1 MSNNEDYYDQDRYD
15 HPNDFYENDLENDL
29 ENYSENNSENNLEN
43 NSENNSEIDSEN
55 ESENESEIDSE
66 NESEIDS
73 ENQVSKSFKQI
84 DEIFTKFLKPL
95 YISTN
100 IQDKKEYFR
109 QCKIIQYEYA
119 RDFLKPKPFQIWSN
133 LIEYLCKKTEDKF
146 YNYNLINVINCEKLI
161 IPGSEILETSIHR
174 IITSFM
180 YYGYV
185 PGFLST
191 EQRIEHKITEYY
203 FLWQKEDDPNK
214 IVIPIT
220 LTISNDN
227 FNKYKR
233 WSNDQLN
240 AYYFANILPKILQ
253 KSGLNINIHDKY
265 NKKRLTM
272 KSLYLKDFI
281 KTYIKND
288 KLDDNDKFYN
298 IIKLFTEYDETLDKL
313 NNFIK
318 NNKMQKIWYVLARAL
333 LTIKVKQI
341 VIKQSLHK
349 KLSNIFDKNRRFK
362 WQNLCSKN
370 KLNDLD
376 IEELQELAI
385 IEKIPYYLMMT
396 KIELC
401 SEFAKRFSNIIQG
414 KKKIEPM
421 CINTTS
427 ILGTTINEI
436 PPEFFFSYTHN
447 NRIYCDDI
455 RDLHK
460 HFEINGNKHPIDRS
474 IMKQSV
480 VNRINT
486 WYDYLVNI
494 SNNMLDFDEEPVVI
508 SMISQL
514 SSKMA
519 NLTSKMNYPKNPSLF
534 INSNKEKFDEFL
546 DELNKESIIN
556 SSEKITIIGLED
568 LNRKKLVL
576 IDMLMLKIMND
587 PQQISITGQ
596 LNPLSAIAINLSNIY
611 NKVF

>member
-1 MSNNEDYYDQDRYD
+1 MNKDLDFNEDYII
-15 HPNDFYENDLENDL
+15 NSS
-29 ENYSENNSENNLEN
+29 YSELDKFFSHLKVFYDDIHHYSAN
-43 NSENNSEIDSEN
+43 IDVYTN
-55 ESENESEIDSE
+55 FDMILLKIKYKKLRNALANHKLLID
-66 NESEIDS
+66 
-73 ENQVSKSFKQI
+73 
-84 DEIFTKFLKPL
+84 
-95 YISTN
+95 
-100 IQDKKEYFR
+100 
-109 QCKIIQYEYA
+109 
-119 RDFLKPKPFQIWSN
+119 
-133 LIEYLCKKTEDKF
+133 YLCKKTK
-146 YNYNLINVINCEKLI
+146 EKLPNI
-161 IPGSEILETSIHR
+161 ICYQNPVLPNNGYRRIKDISYEQEILDNN
-174 IITSFM
+174 ITIVTNYM

-191 EQRIEHKITEYY
+191 EQRVEHKITEYY
-203 FLWQKEDDPNK
+203 FLWQKENDPNK
-214 IVIPIT
+214 LVIPT
-220 LTISNDN
+220 SLTISNDN
-227 FNKYKR
+227 FNKYNR
-233 WSNDQLN
+233 WSNEQLN
-240 AYYFANILPKILQ
+240 TYYFANILPKILQ
-253 KSGLNINIHDKY
+253 KSELNINIHNQYY
-265 NKKRLTM
+265 NKMLIMT
-272 KSLYLKDFI
+272 SSDLKDFI
-281 KTYIKND
+281 QIYIKD
-288 KLDDNDKFYN
+288 GELHDNHEFYN
-298 IIKLFTEYDETLDKL
+298 IIKLFNDDDNIYIFNNRFNSTLDKL
-313 NNFIK
+313 NNIIK
-318 NNKMQKIWYVLARAL
+318 NNYMSNIWNVLSRVL
-333 LTIKVKQI
+333 LTIKVRQNL
-341 VIKQSLHK
+341 IKQSLHK
-349 KLSNIFDKNRRFK
+349 KLSNISDKYKNKNKRFK

-370 KLNDLD
+370 GLNNLD
-376 IEELQELAI
+376 MEELQELAI

-494 SNNMLDFDEEPVVI
+494 SNNMSDLDEKPVVI

-546 DELNKESIIN
+546 DVLNKESIIN

-611 NKVF
+611 NNIF